1 MNFNISLPGLE
12 EFIITKSFEG
22 DELYQLHMELKENLT
37 PAQSVTLSQIEYMI
51 IECKKFNTFR
61 LSVEIR
67 LYFIES
73 DVILV

>member
-22 DELYQLHMELKENLT
+22 DELYQLHMELERK
-37 PAQSVTLSQIEYMI
+37 PHSCP
-51 IECKKFNTFR
+51 ECHTITDRVHDYRVQKFNTFR